1 MSDNPLRTSI
11 TTRLRQF
18 TRVPAPLDGL
28 KHAAVAL
35 ALTEGD
41 AGPALLL
48 TQRAA
53 LRAHSRQYALPGGR
67 CDPGETA
74 EQAALRELAEELG
87 LALPAENVLGLLDDY
102 PTRSGYV
109 MTPVVVWAGASPAIT
124 PNPDEVHA
132 LHHITLAELAR
143 EDIIEWLEGVD
154 AARPVIRLH
163 LSGMQVHAPTAA
175 ILHQFAEV
183 ILRGRNS
190 RVTHIDQPQ
199 FAWR

>member
-1 MSDNPLRTSI
+1 MSDSLRTS
-11 TTRLRQF
+11 LAASLGQF
-18 TRVPAPLDGL
+18 DRVPAPLGGL

-35 ALTEGD
+35 AVAED
-41 AGPALLL
+41 SEQGPCLLL

-53 LRAHSRQYALPGGR
+53 LRAHSRQFALPGGR

-74 EQAALRELAEELG
+74 EDAARRELAEELG
-87 LALPAENVLGLLDDY
+87 LDLPADSILGQLDDY

-109 MTPVVVWAGASPAIT
+109 MTPVVLWAGRDPAIV

-132 LHHITLAELAR
+132 LHRIPLSLLAR

-154 AARPVIRLH
+154 AARPIIRLH
-163 LSGMQVHAPTAA
+163 LLGLQVHAPTAA

-183 ILRGRNS
+183 ALRGRNS